1 MKRKI
6 TLTVILILF
15 ISALALGIVWAT
27 SPQLFSGSADDSSD
41 SQQPNV
47 QRVEYPVL
55 EGEVEHTYEIDA
67 QVISGVPEIYTTEI
81 HLDGITESNFSLK
94 KNKGDSIAPEEILY
108 VYAGKD
114 YSAGFNG
121 LVTDIVYEQT
131 DNDKSVTV
139 RLLNYDNLFI
149 EANIE
154 MDKIDK
160 INYDTPVKV
169 VFNGDEARAKIE
181 TIGFEII
188 DETLP
193 VNISLPMK
201 LYPGTPVKLIFTL
214 EVREA
219 GLYVPREAVYSDG
232 EEYYVFVKDGDNLKR
247 TQIKVGQEF
256 SLEENQSDGVSV
268 FEYIEI
274 LSGVSSGDTLV
285 VETVDYMGSNIKE
298 NLNNE

>member
-121 LVTDIVYEQT
+121 LVADIVYEQT